1 MPVPPNPSEPGR
13 LSGSKLI
20 TGIAL
25 LAICF
30 LLLPFYRYE
39 LTPDSITYLAI
50 AKQYAAGYFNEA
62 VSGYWAPL
70 FSWLIA
76 PLLVLHVPP
85 IFAAKIVCVCA
96 AVLAL
101 VSLHALSEL
110 YPMSTACRVGLLS
123 AGGVVVASYAFEF
136 TGPDL
141 LFAALLLCYFRLI
154 FDLGFVSQPRA
165 GLYCGLFGGL
175 AYLAKGY
182 GLFFF
187 AAHFTLFCA
196 LHWLTNKSRAE
207 RAQLVRQFISGMA
220 VFFLIVL
227 AWLVPLRV
235 KYGFWSSG
243 TTGKFNYRL
252 VGPESSG
259 YPHLRELEIPPSP
272 HATNAWQEP
281 LVDRLNNWD
290 IFANAFTRQHE
301 GKLIAHDSRE
311 TVNYWLHAAPL
322 FVILVI
328 ACLFL
333 AKTKRDRREWLF
345 PLVTI
350 VLFTSGYLL
359 ITVEQRY
366 LWPTALLLLWMT
378 FYALDRCL
386 RDQLIRYNVSYRV
399 GYKELAILCI
409 VALSFAVEPLRNLRY
424 HFRLDRA
431 LYETSNQLRQSLPP
445 GSRIASCNSWGD
457 SAYLAFELDSRYF
470 GTPWPTPE
478 ADENARAL
486 NPDYKGHAEKPD
498 WDTLDAK
505 LEAAGIQYFLA
516 WPGCTQPAQGT
527 APQLL
532 RVPFQREQVQK

>member
-1 MPVPPNPSEPGR
+1 MPVRPNSSKPGNLFGR
-13 LSGSKLI
+13 NLM
-20 TGIAL
+20 TGIGF
-25 LAICF
+25 LAVCF

-50 AKQYAAGYFNEA
+50 AKQYAAGYFSEA
-62 VSGYWAPL
+62 ISDYWAPL
-70 FSWLIA
+70 FSWLVA
-76 PLLVLHVPP
+76 PLLVLHVPA

-101 VSLHALSEL
+101 VGLHALSEL
-110 YPMSTACRVGLLS
+110 YSMSNACR
-123 AGGVVVASYAFEF
+123 AGMLIAGAVVIASYAFQF

-154 FDLGFVSQPRA
+154 FDFGFPSQRRA
-165 GLYCGLFGGL
+165 GLYCGLLGGL

-187 AAHFTLFCA
+187 GAHFALFCA
-196 LHWLTNKSRAE
+196 LHWFTNKSREA
-207 RAQLVRQFISGMA
+207 RVQLARQFVSGLA
-220 VFFLIVL
+220 VFLLIVL
-227 AWLVPLRV
+227 AWLVPLRA
-235 KYGFWSSG
+235 KYGYWTTG

-259 YPHLRELEIPPSP
+259 YPHLHELEAPPTP

-281 LVDRLNNWD
+281 LVDRLKNWD

-301 GKLIAHDSRE
+301 GKLLARDTRE

-328 ACLFL
+328 ACLFFV
-333 AKTKRDRREWLF
+333 KTKREPREWLF
-345 PLVTI
+345 PLITI
-350 VLFTSGYLL
+350 ALFTSGYLL

-366 LWPTALLLLWMT
+366 LWVTALLLLWMT
-378 FYALDRCL
+378 FYGLDRCL

-409 VALSFAVEPLRNLRY
+409 VGLSFAVEPLRNLRY
-424 HFRLDRA
+424 HFRFDRA
-431 LYETSNQLRQSLPP
+431 LYETSNQLHQTLPP
-445 GSRIASCNSWGD
+445 GSRIASCNNWGD

-478 ADENARAL
+478 AIENARAL
-486 NPDYKGHAEKPD
+486 NPDYKGRPGVPD
-498 WDTLDAK
+498 WDTLNAK
-505 LEAAGIQYFLA
+505 LQAAGIQYFLA
-516 WPGCTQPAQGT
+516 WPGCTQPFNGT
-527 APQLL
+527 GPQLL